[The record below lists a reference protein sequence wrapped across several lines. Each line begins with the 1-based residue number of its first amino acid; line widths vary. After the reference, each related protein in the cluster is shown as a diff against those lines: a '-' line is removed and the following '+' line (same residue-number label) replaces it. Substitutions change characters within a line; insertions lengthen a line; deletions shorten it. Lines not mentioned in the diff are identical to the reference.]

1 MEDRKLSVTLTGPA
15 KIDGVR
21 EPAGKSVT
29 VTTALALQLA
39 ASGVINPDAVRDAV
53 SVDLFDTPLEND
65 FQEAVDA
72 AVSAALVPLTAERD
86 TLINTVTELK
96 DNLLGRDMA
105 LKTALDDLQTNE
117 GRLEEERQKIADL
130 EKDLSAEKQ
139 ARADAEAQLATAQ
152 AELEKL
158 TKSDADP
165 GKGDDAKPAKPT
177 K

>member
-29 VTTALALQLA
+29 VTTTLALQLA

-53 SVDLFDTPLEND
+53 SVDLSDTPLESD
-65 FQEAVDA
+65 FQEAVERAAEEKAKALVEA
-72 AVSAALVPLTAERD
+72 AVSGAVEPLKAQ
-86 TLINTVTELK
+86 ITELK
-96 DNLLGRDMA
+96 G
-105 LKTALDDLQTNE
+105 
-117 GRLEEERQKIADL
+117 
-130 EKDLSAEKQ
+130 DLSAMKARAETAEKAASDLETDLSTEKK
-139 ARADAEAQLATAQ
+139 ARADADAELATAQ

-158 TKSDADP
+158 TKPDADP
-165 GKGDDAKPAKPT
+165 GKDDDAKPAKPT

>member
-21 EPAGKSVT
+21 EPAGKTVT
-29 VTTALALQLA
+29 VTSAYALQLA

-53 SVDLFDTPLEND
+53 SVDLSDTPLESD
-65 FQEAVDA
+65 FQEAVED
-72 AVSAALVPLTAERD
+72 AVSVALAPLKQERD
-86 TLINTVTELK
+86 
-96 DNLLGRDMA
+96 A
-105 LKTALDDLQTNE
+105 LKADLQTAITRAE
-117 GRLEEERQKIADL
+117 TAEKAASDL
-130 EKDLSAEKQ
+130 ETALSTEKQ

-158 TKSDADP
+158 TKPDADP
-165 GKGDDAKPAKPT
+165 GKGDDTKPAKPT

>member
-29 VTTALALQLA
+29 VTTTLALQLA
-39 ASGVINPDAVRDAV
+39 ASGVINSDAVRDAV
-53 SVDLFDTPLEND
+53 SDEVEPLKGEI
-65 FQEAVDA
+65 
-72 AVSAALVPLTAERD
+72 TK
-86 TLINTVTELK
+86 LK
-96 DNLLGRDMA
+96 G
-105 LKTALDDLQTNE
+105 
-117 GRLEEERQKIADL
+117 
-130 EKDLSAEKQ
+130 DLSAMTARAETAEKAASDLETDLSTEKK
-139 ARADAEAQLATAQ
+139 ARADAEAELATAQ

-158 TKSDADP
+158 TKPDTDP

>member
-29 VTTALALQLA
+29 VTTTLALQLA
-39 ASGVINPDAVRDAV
+39 ASGVINPDAVRDAFPV
-53 SVDLFDTPLEND
+53 GLSDTPLESD
-65 FQEAVDA
+65 FQEAVDRA
-72 AVSAALVPLTAERD
+72 AEEKAKVLVETAVSGAAEPLKAE
-86 TLINTVTELK
+86 ITELK
-96 DNLLGRDMA
+96 
-105 LKTALDDLQTNE
+105 
-117 GRLEEERQKIADL
+117 ADL
-130 EKDLSAEKQ
+130 SVMTERAETAEKSASDLKAELSTEKQ

-158 TKSDADP
+158 TKPDADP
-165 GKGDDAKPAKPT
+165 GKVDDAKPAKPA

>member
-1 MEDRKLSVTLTGPA
+1 MEDRKLTVTLTGPA

-29 VTTALALQLA
+29 VTTTLALQLA

-53 SVDLFDTPLEND
+53 SDEVEPLKGEI
-65 FQEAVDA
+65 
-72 AVSAALVPLTAERD
+72 TK
-86 TLINTVTELK
+86 LK
-96 DNLLGRDMA
+96 G
-105 LKTALDDLQTNE
+105 
-117 GRLEEERQKIADL
+117 
-130 EKDLSAEKQ
+130 DLSAMTARAETAEKAASDLETDLSTEKK
-139 ARADAEAQLATAQ
+139 ARADAEAELATAQ

-158 TKSDADP
+158 TKPDTDP